1 MWLYNGKS
9 KEYLNIDKMY
19 GFSITER
26 GTESGCSMNQYPYE
40 ITGWLTDGERFE
52 KCNGMPIAMY
62 NSKEEAEREMDC
74 IYNAISNG
82 NDHGVYLLK
91 YNTY

>member
-1 MWLYNGKS
+1 MWIYDAES
-9 KEYLNIDKMY
+9 KEYVNLDKMY
-19 GFSITER
+19 GISIAETEVAKGQTAR
-26 GTESGCSMNQYPYE
+26 YPYE
-40 ITGWLTDGERFE
+40 IVAWLMDGERFE

-82 NDHGVYLLK
+82 NGYGVYLLK
-91 YNTY
+91 YNAC

>member
-19 GFSITER
+19 GFSITEH
-26 GTESGCSMNQYPYE
+26 GTASGCPMNQYPYE

-52 KCNGMPIAMY
+52 KCNRMPIAMY

-82 NDHGVYLLK
+82 NGYGVYLLK
-91 YNTY
+91 YNAY